1 MTRAEPTVWTTPKT
15 LGRVLVAAAGV
26 SIFFIAAKTMDP
38 GNSSAS
44 TALPLG
50 PAHTAEITTETPE
63 FTSLGRYQGVDH
75 AVYIV
80 ATPEGPRY
88 TITDASG
95 NILESLLEEFEVYS
109 ALESHGIEI
118 GQPADDSTLLMLA
131 DDPNS
136 LHGILD

>member
-1 MTRAEPTVWTTPKT
+1 MTRAEPTIWTTPKT
-15 LGRVLVAAAGV
+15 LGRVLVASAGV
-26 SIFFIAAKTMDP
+26 GVFFVAARTMDP
-38 GNSSAS
+38 GTSSAS
-44 TALPLG
+44 TALPLS
-50 PAHTAEITTETPE
+50 PAQSHETTPQAPE

-75 AVYIV
+75 AVHIV

-118 GQPADDSTLLMLA
+118 GQPAEDSTLLMLA
-131 DDPNS
+131 DDSNS
-136 LHGILD
+136 LHAILD